1 VRAGLLSC
9 GAFDSFNPR
18 LWFDIEVRNELEDKV
33 AILSAICEV
42 KTASPMKIQ
51 FSLGR
56 LLPPKSV
63 MLIDPMRSNLFR
75 FELPLDYRKIWL
87 IEKAREGGD
96 VWLFISMN
104 LQYIT
109 LDEKSS
115 PVRFRWENI
124 SVSDVTEKASVIKIP
139 ESEWV
144 KLRNKMDSKELR
156 VIEVSKETYDMLES
170 LRERMRARTL
180 DDAIHEALIMAENYL
195 KEKGQ

>member
-1 VRAGLLSC
+1 MRARLVSC

-18 LWFDIEVRNELEDKV
+18 LWFDIEIRNELEERV
-33 AILSAICEV
+33 AVLNAICEIE
-42 KTASPMKIQ
+42 TARPMKIQ

-75 FELPLDYRKIWL
+75 FELPLDYRKMWL

-124 SVSDVTEKASVIKIP
+124 SVSDVTERASVIKIP

-144 KLRNKMDSKELR
+144 KLRNKIDSKELR